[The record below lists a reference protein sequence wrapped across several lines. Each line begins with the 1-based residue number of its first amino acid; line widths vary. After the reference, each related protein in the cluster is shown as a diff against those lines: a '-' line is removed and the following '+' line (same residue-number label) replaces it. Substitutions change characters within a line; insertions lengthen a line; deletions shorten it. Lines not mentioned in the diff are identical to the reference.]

1 MHWTCGIIDRLK
13 AYLFARVH
21 SIYAA
26 ESGDTLKNTIRK
38 ICNGVTTVLVVLM
51 VLLAAALWGV
61 QLLGV
66 DVYVVQSGSME
77 PDYPTGSVVYVTPA
91 EPEELQLGAVVTF
104 RVGNGALGTHR
115 IVEITEDRGQTLYRT
130 KGDANDQAD
139 GLISADDIVGKVR
152 FSLPLLGYMVAYIQT
167 PPGMYVAIAVAAC
180 ILLLMVL
187 PDLLFDEKKTAKQE
201 DT

>member
-1 MHWTCGIIDRLK
+1 MPWVCSIIVGLK
-13 AYLFARVH
+13 TYLCAWMH

-26 ESGDTLKNTIRK
+26 ESGDALKTMIRK
-38 ICNGVTTVLVVLM
+38 ICNGVTTVLVVLI
-51 VLLAAALWGV
+51 VLLAVALWGV
-61 QLLGV
+61 QLFGV
-66 DVYVVQSGSME
+66 QVLVVQSGSME
-77 PDYPTGSVVYVTPA
+77 PEYPTGSVVYVTPA
-91 EPEELQLGAVVTF
+91 APEELALRDVVTF
-104 RVGNGALGTHR
+104 RVGSHSLGTHR
-115 IVEITEDRGQTLYRT
+115 IIEILEEDGKTLYRT

-152 FSLPLLGYMVAYIQT
+152 FSIPLLGYLVAYIQK

-187 PDLLFDEKKTAKQE
+187 PDLLFDEKKSAKQE